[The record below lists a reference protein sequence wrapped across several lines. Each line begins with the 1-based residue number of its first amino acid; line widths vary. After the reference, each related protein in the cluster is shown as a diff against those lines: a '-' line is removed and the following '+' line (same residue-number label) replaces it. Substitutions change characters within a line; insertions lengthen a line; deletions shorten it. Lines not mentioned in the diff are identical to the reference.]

1 MCCHVAALLFA
12 QAIAA
17 SAQQQS
23 FELDPAKTTVTFTL
37 DATLHTVHGTF
48 KAKEGNLRFDP
59 KSGEAGGKIVV
70 DAKSAETGNSGRDNK
85 MHKEVLESE
94 KYEEISFSPTHI
106 SGTVSPGST
115 IELQGTFHIHG
126 GDHPLHISV
135 PLEMKGE
142 EVVAKLHFVV
152 PYVEWGMKNPSTL
165 VLRVSKDVSIDIVA
179 TGHLRGAA
187 SQQ

>member
-1 MCCHVAALLFA
+1 MFCYIAVFLLAQVGEAAA
-12 QAIAA
+12 QE
-17 SAQQQS
+17 QS
-23 FELDPAKTTVTFTL
+23 FELVPAKTTVTFTL

-48 KAKEGNLRFDP
+48 RAKEGNIRFDP
-59 KSGEAGGKIVV
+59 KSGEASGKIVI
-70 DAKSAETGNSGRDNK
+70 DARSAETGNSGRDNK

-94 KYEEISFSPTHI
+94 KYEDISFSPTHV

-126 GDHPLHISV
+126 GDHPLHLSV
-135 PLEMKGE
+135 PLEMNGE
-142 EVVAKLHFVV
+142 ELSAKLHFVI

-165 VLRVSKDVSIDIVA
+165 VLRVSKEVSIEIVA
-179 TGHLRGAA
+179 KGRLRSAA